1 MAHLKRS
8 DSIETFECRD
18 MNLEHTVITQVKND
32 GRLRVERRGKM
43 TKMYGKDNHEL
54 KALYEKSQIC

>member
-1 MAHLKRS
+1 
-8 DSIETFECRD
+8 